1 MKYQTTSSDKRNAL
15 GLLSAAIVL
24 AFCSSGGAAAQS
36 QRSDGSSQPTTAA
49 DTLAEAWAKMRGEL
63 ISAEELLNAEVGN
76 GLHPVGEVADLVMTR
91 DGAQVQYIL
100 YKTPYPYTLV
110 GGIDGFARY
119 DGAEFDQGFS
129 DLTVR
134 LEAEDSASAPEE
146 LTLTREQA
154 RRRLVSSLI
163 GEPMLFVGNDAR
175 QIEDLLIDKDTGAVI
190 HYVVETE
197 DANSSLFDSERRT
210 VPAARVRIEEDGD
223 VVAAL
228 EISELPH
235 VQLYDPA
242 LL

>member
-1 MKYQTTSSDKRNAL
+1 MNTSDKQNQL
-15 GLLSAAIVL
+15 GLASAAIVL
-24 AFCSSGGAAAQS
+24 GLFGAVGALAQQ
-36 QRSDGSSQPTTAA
+36 QRSDEHAA
-49 DTLAEAWAKMRGEL
+49 SDKLAEAWAKMRGEL

-76 GLHPVGEVADLVMTR
+76 GLHPVGEVVDLVMTPDSR
-91 DGAQVQYIL
+91 QVQYIL

-119 DGAEFDQGFS
+119 DGAEFDQGLS
-129 DLTVR
+129 DMTVR
-134 LEAEDSASAPEE
+134 LEAEDSAGAPEK

-154 RRRLVSSLI
+154 RRRLMSSVI

-175 QIEDLLIDKDTGAVI
+175 EIEDVLIDKDTGAVL

-197 DANSSLFDSERRT
+197 TSDSSLLDSERRT
-210 VPAARVRIEEDGD
+210 VPAARVEIDDDGD

-228 EISELPH
+228 EISELAH
-235 VQLYDPA
+235 VQIYDPA

>member
-1 MKYQTTSSDKRNAL
+1 MKTPNKRSALGFSGAVVVLGLCGSGALAQQQRSDEPQRNAL
-15 GLLSAAIVL
+15 AN
-24 AFCSSGGAAAQS
+24 
-36 QRSDGSSQPTTAA
+36 
-49 DTLAEAWAKMRGEL
+49 TLAEAWAKMRGEL

-76 GLHPVGEVADLVMTR
+76 GLHPVGEVVDLVMTR
-91 DGAQVQYIL
+91 DGTQVQYIL

-129 DLTVR
+129 DMTVR
-134 LEAEDSASAPEE
+134 LEAEDSAGAPEK

-175 QIEDLLIDKDTGAVI
+175 EIEDILIDKDTGAVI
-190 HYVVETE
+190 HYVVETKMG
-197 DANSSLFDSERRT
+197 DSSLLDSERRT
-210 VPAARVRIEEDGD
+210 VPAARVKIDDDGD

-228 EISELPH
+228 EISELAH
-235 VQLYDPA
+235 VQVYDSA